1 MMIVISNVNDTAPA
15 PARRILETTEAGTAF
30 VSLRL
35 ETQTFSG
42 ALGGL
47 LTFGCALF
55 GLVLIASLV
64 Y

>member
-30 VSLRL
+30 ISLRL

-47 LTFGCALF
+47 LTFSCALF
-55 GLVLIASLV
+55 GLVLASLV

>member
-1 MMIVISNVNDTAPA
+1 MMIVISNVNDTQPA
-15 PARRILETTEAGTAF
+15 PARRILQTTEEGTAF

-42 ALGGL
+42 ALGGFL
-47 LTFGCALF
+47 SLSCALF
-55 GLVLIASLV
+55 GLVLASLV